1 MFHQQLFIAFDTH
14 SGHQPQLDWDIELSA
29 LSCGLNLPDW
39 FEDRMT
45 TSLATLVML
54 SFNEA
59 NPIKIDLN
67 ELAKAEEDEAA
78 TKVQAGW
85 RGRAG
90 RSRARDTQSPRQARI
105 ESVSRKV
112 ELMMATLKDLQSEL
126 AKLKEA

>member
-1 MFHQQLFIAFDTH
+1 
-14 SGHQPQLDWDIELSA
+14 
-29 LSCGLNLPDW
+29 
-39 FEDRMT
+39 MT